1 MTLEQVFI
9 AIGDEET
16 KKELKSDDQA
26 NAIAQTNQLID

>member
-16 KKELKSDDQA
+16 KKELKSDDQS
-26 NAIAQTNQLID
+26 NSIAQTSLLID